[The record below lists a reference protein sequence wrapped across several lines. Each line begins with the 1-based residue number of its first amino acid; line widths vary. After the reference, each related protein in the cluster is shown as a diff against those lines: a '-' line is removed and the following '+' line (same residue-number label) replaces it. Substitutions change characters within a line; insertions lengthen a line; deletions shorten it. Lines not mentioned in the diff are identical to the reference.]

1 MHPSHDPL
9 TRWLAAER
17 DGLTDEAEELL
28 LELFEADALPRLA
41 PPAGFA
47 DRVLARVAVE
57 AAVERAAVPVQPGF
71 SLFRRG
77 WLRWVIALCLL
88 ATGLSVAW
96 LPQTV
101 AVFAGLWSP
110 AGFLQSSIRAVLDA
124 IRWMASLADVG
135 QTLLAV
141 AEAVALSLAR
151 PQVMVIALVCLVVS
165 VTSFRFLRGLVS
177 RDRSWAYVD
186 PI

>member
-1 MHPSHDPL
+1 MRPADDSL

-17 DGLTDEAEELL
+17 DGLTDEAEEALL
-28 LELFEADALPRLA
+28 ALFEAAELSPLA

-47 DRVLARVAVE
+47 DRVLARVAME
-57 AAVERAAVPVQPGF
+57 AAAVEKATVSPFGRVWV
-71 SLFRRG
+71 
-77 WLRWVIALCLL
+77 RWIIALCLL

-96 LPQTV
+96 LPQTLV
-101 AVFAGLWSP
+101 VFAGLWSP
-110 AGFLQSSIRAVLDA
+110 AGFLQAAIRAALDA
-124 IRWMASLADVG
+124 IRWVVSAADVG

-151 PQVMVIALVCLVVS
+151 PQVVVIAVVCLVVS

-177 RDRSWAYVD
+177 RERSWAYVD

>member
-17 DGLTDEAEELL
+17 DGLTDDETEAAL
-28 LELFEADALPRLA
+28 LELFESAELAPLA

-47 DRVLARVAVE
+47 DRVIARVAVE
-57 AAVERAAVPVQPGF
+57 KAAVPVQSGF
-71 SLFRRG
+71 SLFRKG
-77 WLRWVIALCLL
+77 WLRWAIALCLL

-110 AGFLQSSIRAVLDA
+110 AGFLQAAIRAVLDT
-124 IRWMASLADVG
+124 IRWMGSVMNVG